1 MAASSLL
8 QLGPGV
14 IGAVQWVLVGIEL
27 LVLAYVVMWLARHS
41 RVRRLVRP
49 FWRRAAVGGESA
61 VEVGRSRP
69 ARLVSMGGGSSH
81 AERAEPD
88 RPVGPPRALRP
99 LRLTRTPPRPME
111 AVGSAAAVR
120 PPATLHC
127 PGCGSLLAR
136 GELATRLVTRC
147 TGCGRRIAVRLD
159 GDRVVV
165 TLEG

>member
-14 IGAVQWVLVGIEL
+14 IGAVQWVLIGIEL

-41 RVRRLVRP
+41 RVGRLVRP
-49 FWRRAAVGGESA
+49 FWRRAALGGESA
-61 VEVGRSRP
+61 VEVGRARP
-69 ARLVSMGGGSSH
+69 ARLVSMGGGAPH
-81 AERAEPD
+81 AERAEQD
-88 RPVGPPRALRP
+88 RPVGAPRVPRP
-99 LRLTRTPPRPME
+99 LRLTRTPARPME
-111 AVGSAAAVR
+111 AVGSAAAR
-120 PPATLHC
+120 PPAALHC

-147 TGCGRRIAVRLD
+147 TGCDRRVAVRLD